1 VGLAGTTGTRVGHC
15 LTGADISGGF
25 AWVGIVLLRRQR
37 LLSEQQSAMR
47 AELERRLDELE
58 GVDARLAEMEGR
70 LDFTERIL
78 AKDREGRS
86 LPPPA

>member
-1 VGLAGTTGTRVGHC
+1 VGTTIVWAL
-15 LTGADISGGF
+15 LTGIITGG

-37 LLSEQQSAMR
+37 LLSDQQSAMR

-70 LDFTERIL
+70 LDFAERIL
-78 AKDREGRS
+78 ARDREGRP
-86 LPPPA
+86 LAPPP